1 MVVLFGVQPPKK
13 QTLPWYNI
21 FPLLPYPE
29 ANGMKKV
36 SVGYWFGASS
46 CQMNQCVPWCSTT
59 WHRTEPV
66 RPAIKEH
73 SKCADQTSFV
83 FARNTLIM
91 RCQHAQKNMGPAEHD
106 ITTWLAILL
115 LQKDSKN
122 SVWTWNRYHGMR
134 WSHSTIASISH
145 SLKQLQ
151 KHKKIKKQEHHL
163 KMWVRWEPTTLYIT
177 WQRVWQGVWEHG
189 IHNSSFCSGMA
200 TSRRHICRGHGRWS
214 QMLSKID
221 CNPKAFNK
229 GTAAVSFTFINWF
242 RFGCVALN

>member
-13 QTLPWYNI
+13 QTFPGYNI

-29 ANGMKKV
+29 ANRMKKV

-66 RPAIKEH
+66 RPATQEH

-83 FARNTLIM
+83 FARNILIM

-163 KMWVRWEPTTLYIT
+163 KMWVRWEPTALYIPDRGYRSMEST
-177 WQRVWQGVWEHG
+177 TPAFVQAWLRADAISAVVMVGG
-189 IHNSSFCSGMA
+189 ARCSA
-200 TSRRHICRGHGRWS
+200 R
-214 QMLSKID
+214 L
-221 CNPKAFNK
+221 
-229 GTAAVSFTFINWF
+229 TAIQKHSTKVPRLFPSPSLI
-242 RFGCVALN
+242 GSGLVV